1 MVNDKNEILLVTE
14 AHTPDVW
21 KIPGGMLNTGTSL
34 LSSPLVLF
42 IFGVLL
48 LTCILLFFFF

>member
-42 IFGVLL
+42 LY
-48 LTCILLFFFF
+48 LFLEYYY